1 METFQLQPVTDL
13 FSTHD

>member
-13 FSTHD
+13 FSTHV